1 MCRRE
6 DWRGKGKL
14 SGESFPFPL
23 QTSPFLFKDFRLVGR
38 PRGRSSFQSGVE
50 KIKAPFF
57 TCSKYIPFNNKEPE
71 HIVQALLFAHR
82 ESGEKGF
89 DKVESLWRGRGRFGG
104 GRGNFLQKVSPSPSN
119 FIHSITNAFAACVAA
134 GMFPSA
140 KRRTTSK
147 AAGSC
152 LRKASCASEVSRPR
166 TQVTVSSLPCGER
179 PMPRRR
185 R

>member
-1 MCRRE
+1 MYRRE

-82 ESGEKGF
+82 ESGEKEF
-89 DKVESLWRGRGRFGG
+89 NKANALRARKELREREG
-104 GRGNFLQKVSPSPSN
+104 GRAFLEKTYPSSSKLPEQIAPSP
-119 FIHSITNAFAACVAA
+119 F
-134 GMFPSA
+134 FPFLF
-140 KRRTTSK
+140 KDF
-147 AAGSC
+147 
-152 LRKASCASEVSRPR
+152 
-166 TQVTVSSLPCGER
+166 
-179 PMPRRR
+179 
-185 R
+185 

>member
-1 MCRRE
+1 MYRRE

-89 DKVESLWRGRGRFGG
+89 DKVESLWKG
-104 GRGNFLQKVSPSPSN
+104 
-119 FIHSITNAFAACVAA
+119 
-134 GMFPSA
+134 
-140 KRRTTSK
+140 
-147 AAGSC
+147 
-152 LRKASCASEVSRPR
+152 
-166 TQVTVSSLPCGER
+166 
-179 PMPRRR
+179 
-185 R
+185 